1 MKHINKQ
8 NPCKTEVVVYKPDQG
23 SASFRTVNLPVQ
35 GSASFRTDNSPVQG
49 TASFRT
55 DNLPVQG
62 TASFR
67 TDNELFELNDL
78 REEITEIENEII
90 VTLTNE
96 LNETKDK
103 YVSLKHKYNEIKQ
116 TINELKQTI
125 NDLEIENRELKSLKQ
140 YNVGF
145 KKYL

>member
-1 MKHINKQ
+1 MAIYKCHKCEYSTNKKFNFMKHINKQ
-8 NPCKTEVVVYKPDQG
+8 NPCKTEVVVYKP
-23 SASFRTVNLPVQ
+23 
-35 GSASFRTDNSPVQG
+35 VQG

-62 TASFR
+62 SASFR
-67 TDNELFELNDL
+67 TVNLPVTDNELFELNDL
-78 REEITEIENEII
+78 REEITKIENEII
-90 VTLTNE
+90 DELTNE

-103 YVSLKHKYNEIKQ
+103 YVSLKHKYNELKQ

-140 YNVGF
+140 YNIGF